1 MCPGSLFPP
10 QLAAE
15 AAHHRCMLVDR
26 GPYSRTGT
34 ADENKDESWFFNC
47 AFSDKLPQR
56 HDNKHDGNIRQPFA
70 VLSHVQDVAVVVFRK
85 GALCPGTGPFL
96 LDVDVLPIQTQR
108 MSNAPNFPRQQLN
121 NPQTKS

>member
-15 AAHHRCMLVDR
+15 AAHHHCMLVDR

-34 ADENKDESWFFNC
+34 ADEIDQTADDLGSFIVRSQTNSHNC
-47 AFSDKLPQR
+47 MIISMMEISDNQ
-56 HDNKHDGNIRQPFA
+56 FA
-70 VLSHVQDVAVVVFRK
+70 VLSHFQDVAEVVFRK
-85 GALCPGTGPFL
+85 GALCPGTGLFI

-108 MSNAPNFPRQQLN
+108 MSLN
-121 NPQTKS
+121 N